1 MALSFRPSI
10 PRSNGEM
17 TVAAGTKSRG
27 RARTATGAA
36 KESDRSEAGRALRLL
51 LRYSASQRRA
61 LIMAIVALA
70 IESATAVY
78 EPVPLA
84 YFIDYLRA
92 EFDGKGNVEALPVPG
107 IDGTVLGFHYEWPRS
122 LQLFQSPRISTI
134 VFLTTAF
141 VLLAIINALADS
153 SAQINFAKGGRAL
166 GYNLRVALYSHL
178 QRLSLAFHNKSR
190 TGDVLARVTGDV
202 TVVEDFVTERVT
214 DLIYSVMLLIGI
226 SLFLLFQSW
235 EMAILAAIIVP
246 VLSLVSNFFSRRI
259 KSASKRQRSS
269 EGDLASAAQ
278 EMLTSIRVIQTY
290 GRGGYE
296 QQRFA
301 EQSSRALRAALDST
315 RLEAFFGLAVRLVE
329 AGATIGVVWL
339 SFYLI
344 EGGTLTVGRFV
355 LFTFLIDRMF
365 KPTRRVI
372 KEWSTIGKIFASIE
386 RIADLLNRKP
396 SVVDLPGA
404 VPAPPFRGQVEFRNV
419 SFAYQSDGQSSDGRD
434 SSLRLAL
441 NDVSFTASTGE
452 VVALVGPSGAGKST
466 VLQLLPRLYDPHAG
480 GVLIDGT
487 DIRSFTL
494 SSLRAQLS
502 MVLQETVLFS
512 GTVAYN
518 IAYGGNNVTSDDIVE
533 AAMQANAH
541 EFIEKMPDG
550 YNTELGERASNL
562 SGGQRQR
569 IAIARALVRNSPI
582 LLLDEPTTGLDAE
595 STDLVLQALQRL
607 MRGKTTIIISHD
619 LNLVR
624 AADRILVVRQGQIV
638 EEGRHDQLLARDGL
652 YASLYAR
659 QFGPVAPEPAL
670 VGAPSVEEDEDD
682 ELDKVFQTMLLE
694 ALPRPVDRRVYEH
707 TMHGKSPVGAHD
719 GPGAE
724 QRARA
729 PRRTGFWR
737 RPQ

>member
-27 RARTATGAA
+27 PARTATGAA
-36 KESDRSEAGRALRLL
+36 KSSDRGEAGRALRLL
-51 LRYSASQRRA
+51 LKYSASQRRA
-61 LIMAIVALA
+61 LVTAIVALA

-78 EPVPLA
+78 EPLPLA
-84 YFIDYLRA
+84 YFIDYLRF
-92 EFDGKGNVEALPVPG
+92 EIDGVPPRYEALPVPG
-107 IDGTVLGFHYEWPRS
+107 IEGTVLGFRFEWPRS
-122 LQLFQSPRISTI
+122 LQFFESPRISTI
-134 VFLTTAF
+134 VFLTVAF
-141 VLLAIINALADS
+141 VLLAIVNAVSDS
-153 SAQINFAKGGRAL
+153 TAQINFARGGRAL
-166 GYNLRVALYSHL
+166 GYNLRVGLYSHL

-190 TGDVLARVTGDV
+190 TGDMLARVTGDV

-214 DLIYSVMLLIGI
+214 DLIYSVMLLLGI
-226 SLFLLFQSW
+226 SVFLFTQSW
-235 EMAILAAIIVP
+235 EMAVLAAVIVP
-246 VLSLVSNFFSRRI
+246 VLSLISNFFSRRI
-259 KSASKRQRSS
+259 KSASKRQRAS

-301 EQSSRALRAALDST
+301 EQSGRALRAALDST
-315 RLEAFFGLAVRLVE
+315 RLEAVFGLAVRLVE
-329 AGATIGVVWL
+329 AGATMAVVWV
-339 SFYLI
+339 SFFLI
-344 EGGTLTVGRFV
+344 QGGRLGVGRFV
-355 LFTFLIDRMF
+355 LFTILIDKMF

-386 RIADLLNRKP
+386 RISDLLNRKP

-404 VPAPPFRGQVEFRNV
+404 VPAPPFRGRVEFRNV
-419 SFAYQSDGQSSDGRD
+419 SFAYQSDGQSSAG
-434 SSLRLAL
+434 SPMSLAL

-452 VVALVGPSGAGKST
+452 VIALVGPSGAGKST
-466 VLQLLPRLYDPHAG
+466 VLQLIPRLYDPHAG
-480 GVLIDGT
+480 GVLIDGA

-502 MVLQETVLFS
+502 MVLQETVLFG

-550 YNTELGERASNL
+550 YNTELSERAANL

-624 AADRILVVRQGQIV
+624 SADRILVVRQGQIV
-638 EEGRHDQLLARDGL
+638 EEGRHEQLLARDGL

-670 VGAPSVEEDEDD
+670 VGAPGADEEDEDD
-682 ELDKVFQTMLLE
+682 ELDQVFQTMLLE

-707 TMHGKSPVGAHD
+707 TMHGRSPVGAHD

>member
-1 MALSFRPSI
+1 
-10 PRSNGEM
+10 M

-36 KESDRSEAGRALRLL
+36 RKGDRGEARRALGLL
-51 LRYSASQRRA
+51 LTYSAGQRRA
-61 LIMAIVALA
+61 LV
-70 IESATAVY
+70 TAVVMLTIEATTAVF
-78 EPVPLA
+78 EPVPIA
-84 YFIDYLRA
+84 YFIDFLR
-92 EFDGKGNVEALPVPG
+92 DKVKALPVPG
-107 IDGTVLGFHYEWPRS
+107 LPWWPRS
-122 LQLFQSPRISTI
+122 LTFFDSPRISTV
-134 VFLTTAF
+134 VFLTVAF
-141 VLLAIINALADS
+141 VLLAIANAVSDS
-153 SAQINFAKGGRAL
+153 MAQINFAKGGRRL

-190 TGDVLARVTGDV
+190 TGDMLARVTGDV
-202 TVVEDFVTERVT
+202 TVVEDWVSERVT
-214 DLIYSVMLLIGI
+214 DFIYSVMLLIGI
-226 SLFLLFQSW
+226 SVFLLNQSW
-235 EMAILAAIIVP
+235 EMAVLSAVIVP

-259 KSASKRQRSS
+259 KAASKRQRSS

-301 EQSSRALRAALDST
+301 QQSNSALRAALDTT
-315 RLEAFFGLAVRLVE
+315 RLEAVFGLAVRLVE
-329 AGATIGVVWL
+329 AGATMGVVWV
-339 SFYLI
+339 SYVLI
-344 EGGTLTVGRFV
+344 EGQRLEIGRFV
-355 LFTFLIDRMF
+355 LFTLLIDKMF

-386 RIADLLNRKP
+386 RIADLLDRQP

-404 VPAPPFRGQVEFRNV
+404 VPAPPFRGRVEFRH
-419 SFAYQSDGQSSDGRD
+419 
-434 SSLRLAL
+434 
-441 NDVSFTASTGE
+441 VSFTATTGE
-452 VVALVGPSGAGKST
+452 VIALVGPSGAGKST

-480 GVLIDGT
+480 GVLIDGV

-518 IAYGGNNVTSDDIVE
+518 IAYGGTNVTSNDIIE
-533 AAMQANAH
+533 AAKQANAH

-550 YNTELGERASNL
+550 YNTELSERAANL

-607 MRGKTTIIISHD
+607 MKGKTTIIISHD

-624 AADRILVVRQGQIV
+624 PADRILVVRQGQIV
-638 EEGRHDQLLARDGL
+638 EEGRHDQLLSRDGL

-670 VGAPSVEEDEDD
+670 VGAGSDDEDEQD
-682 ELDKVFQTMLLE
+682 EVDQVFQTMLLE
-694 ALPRPVDRRVYEH
+694 ALPRPAERRVYEH
-707 TMHGKSPVGAHD
+707 TMHGRPPGEQG

-724 QRARA
+724 HRPRSRQRS
-729 PRRTGFWR
+729 GIWR
-737 RPQ
+737 RPE

>member
-1 MALSFRPSI
+1 
-10 PRSNGEM
+10 M

-36 KESDRSEAGRALRLL
+36 KTSDRGEAGRALRLL

-61 LIMAIVALA
+61 LVTAIVALA

-78 EPVPLA
+78 EPLPLA
-84 YFIDYLRA
+84 YFIDYLRS
-92 EFDGKGNVEALPVPG
+92 EFDGKGNVSALPVPG
-107 IDGTVLGFHYEWPRS
+107 IKGTVLGFRFEWPRS
-122 LQLFQSPRISTI
+122 LQFFESPRISTI
-134 VFLTTAF
+134 VFLTVAF
-141 VLLAIINALADS
+141 VLLAIVNAVSDS
-153 SAQINFAKGGRAL
+153 TAQVNFAKGGRAL

-190 TGDVLARVTGDV
+190 TGDMLARVTGDV

-214 DLIYSVMLLIGI
+214 DLVYSVMLILAV
-226 SLFLLFQSW
+226 SVFLLSQSW
-235 EMAILAAIIVP
+235 EMAVLAAIIVP
-246 VLSLVSNFFSRRI
+246 VLALVSNFFSRRI
-259 KSASKRQRSS
+259 KSASKRQRAS

-315 RLEAFFGLAVRLVE
+315 RLEAVFGLAVRLVE
-329 AGATIGVVWL
+329 AGATMGVVWV

-344 EGGTLTVGRFV
+344 QGGRLSVGRFV
-355 LFTFLIDRMF
+355 LFTILIDMMF

-386 RIADLLNRKP
+386 RIADLLDRKP

-404 VPAPPFRGQVEFRNV
+404 VPAPPFRGRVEFRNV
-419 SFAYQSDGQSSDGRD
+419 SFAYQSDGQSSVG
-434 SSLRLAL
+434 SGSPMSLAL

-452 VVALVGPSGAGKST
+452 VIALVGPSGAGKST
-466 VLQLLPRLYDPHAG
+466 VLQLIPRLYDPHAG
-480 GVLIDGT
+480 GVLIDGA

-494 SSLRAQLS
+494 GSLRAQLS

-550 YNTELGERASNL
+550 YNTELSERAANL

-659 QFGPVAPEPAL
+659 QFGPVAPEPAP
-670 VGAPSVEEDEDD
+670 VGAPGADEEDEED

-694 ALPRPVDRRVYEH
+694 ALPRPADRRVYEH
-707 TMHGKSPVGAHD
+707 TMHGRSPLVAQD
-719 GPGAE
+719 GPPAE
-724 QRARA
+724 QRARS
-729 PRRTGFWR
+729 PRRTGIWR

>member
-1 MALSFRPSI
+1 
-10 PRSNGEM
+10 M

-27 RARTATGAA
+27 RRRTAAGAA
-36 KESDRSEAGRALRLL
+36 TKTDRGEARRALRLL
-51 LRYSASQRRA
+51 LTYSAGQRRA
-61 LIMAIVALA
+61 LVTAILMLVAEA
-70 IESATAVY
+70 ATAVY
-78 EPVPLA
+78 EPLPIA
-84 YFIDYLRA
+84 YFIDFLRG
-92 EFDGKGNVEALPVPG
+92 ERPALPVPG
-107 IDGTVLGFHYEWPRS
+107 LDWWPQS
-122 LQLFQSPRISTI
+122 LRFFESPGISTV
-134 VFLTTAF
+134 VFLTVAF
-141 VLLAIINALADS
+141 ILLAIANAVCDS
-153 SAQINFAKGGRAL
+153 LAQINFAKGGRVL
-166 GYNLRVALYSHL
+166 GYNLRVGLYSHL

-190 TGDVLARVTGDV
+190 TGDMLTRVTGDV

-226 SLFLLFQSW
+226 SVFLLNQSW
-235 EMAILAAIIVP
+235 EMAVLAAIIVP
-246 VLSLVSNFFSRRI
+246 LLSLVSNFFSKRI
-259 KSASKRQRSS
+259 KSASKRQRAS

-301 EQSSRALRAALDST
+301 QQSNNALRAALDST
-315 RLEAFFGLAVRLVE
+315 RLEAVFGLAVRLVE
-329 AGATIGVVWL
+329 AGATMGVVWL
-339 SFYLI
+339 SYVLI
-344 EGGTLTVGRFV
+344 EGGRLTVGRFV
-355 LFTFLIDRMF
+355 LFTLLIDRMF

-372 KEWSTIGKIFASIE
+372 KEWSTIGKIFASVD
-386 RIADLLNRKP
+386 RISDLLDRQP

-404 VPAPPFRGQVEFRNV
+404 VPAPPFRGRVEFRNV
-419 SFAYQSDGQSSDGRD
+419 SFAYQTDRGDGQNSDGRGPPM
-434 SSLRLAL
+434 SLAL
-441 NDVSFTASTGE
+441 NDVSFTASPGE
-452 VVALVGPSGAGKST
+452 VIALVGPSGAGKST
-466 VLQLLPRLYDPHAG
+466 VLQLIPRLYDPHAG
-480 GVLIDGT
+480 AVLIDGA

-533 AAMQANAH
+533 AAKQANAH

-550 YNTELGERASNL
+550 YNTELSERAANL

-607 MRGKTTIIISHD
+607 MKGKTTIIISHD

-624 AADRILVVRQGQIV
+624 PADRILVVRQGQIV
-638 EEGRHDQLLARDGL
+638 EEGRHDQLLSRDGL

-670 VGAPSVEEDEDD
+670 VGAGSDDEDEQD
-682 ELDKVFQTMLLE
+682 EVDQVFQTMLLE
-694 ALPRPVDRRVYEH
+694 ALPRPAERRVYEH
-707 TMHGKSPVGAHD
+707 TMHGRALGGHD

-724 QRARA
+724 QR
-729 PRRTGFWR
+729 PRSRQRSGLWR
-737 RPQ
+737 RPE

>member
-1 MALSFRPSI
+1 
-10 PRSNGEM
+10 M

-36 KESDRSEAGRALRLL
+36 KTSDRGEAGRALRLL

-61 LIMAIVALA
+61 LIVAVVALA
-70 IESATAVY
+70 AEATTAVY
-78 EPVPLA
+78 EPLPLA
-84 YFIDYLRA
+84 YFIDFLRR
-92 EFDGKGNVEALPVPG
+92 ERPALPIPG
-107 IDGTVLGFHYEWPRS
+107 IPWWPRS
-122 LQLFQSPRISTI
+122 LTFFQSPEISTI
-134 VFLTTAF
+134 VFLTVAF
-141 VLLAIINALADS
+141 VLLAIANAVSDS
-153 SAQINFAKGGRAL
+153 TAQINFAKGGRAL

-214 DLIYSVMLLIGI
+214 DFVYSVMLLVGI
-226 SLFLLFQSW
+226 SVFLLKESW
-235 EMAILAAIIVP
+235 EMAVLAAVIVP

-259 KSASKRQRSS
+259 KSASKRQRAS

-315 RLEAFFGLAVRLVE
+315 RLEALFGLSVRLVE
-329 AGATIGVVWL
+329 AGATIAVVWL

-344 EGGTLTVGRFV
+344 QGGGLTVGRFV
-355 LFTFLIDRMF
+355 LFTLLIDRMF

-386 RIADLLNRKP
+386 RIADLLDRKP

-404 VPAPPFRGQVEFRNV
+404 VPAPPFRGRVEFRNV
-419 SFAYQSDGQSSDGRD
+419 SFAYQSDGQSSVG
-434 SSLRLAL
+434 SGSPISLAL
-441 NDVSFTASTGE
+441 RDVSFTASTGE
-452 VVALVGPSGAGKST
+452 VIALVGPSGAGKST

-480 GVLIDGT
+480 AVLIDGT

-502 MVLQETVLFS
+502 MVLQETVLFG

-550 YNTELGERASNL
+550 YNTELSERAANL

-624 AADRILVVRQGQIV
+624 SADRILVVRQGQIV

-670 VGAPSVEEDEDD
+670 VGAPGADEEDEDD
-682 ELDKVFQTMLLE
+682 EVDQVFQTMLLE